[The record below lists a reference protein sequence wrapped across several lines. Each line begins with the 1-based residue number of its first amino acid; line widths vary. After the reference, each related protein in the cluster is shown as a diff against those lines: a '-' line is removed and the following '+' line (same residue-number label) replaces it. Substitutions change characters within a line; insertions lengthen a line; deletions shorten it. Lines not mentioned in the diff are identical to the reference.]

1 MKRNPRKLKWTK
13 AFRRASGKEMT
24 VDSTLTFAA
33 RRNVPVRYDRNLVST
48 TIKAMDRVAEIRA
61 RREAVYHGKR
71 MAGNREREDL
81 ANAKLVAEQGHLLP
95 KMRGSELK
103 EQEKIALENK
113 ADVTLEDANM
123 MEGTLEEELPVEKV
137 KIKPKRRR
145 LLVGGGLAEEM
156 DMD

>member
-1 MKRNPRKLKWTK
+1 
-13 AFRRASGKEMT
+13 MT

-81 ANAKLVAEQGHLLP
+81 ANAKLV
-95 KMRGSELK
+95 GSELK

-123 MEGTLEEELPVEKV
+123 MEGTLEDELPVEKV

-145 LLVGGGLAEEM
+145 LLVAGGDAEEM